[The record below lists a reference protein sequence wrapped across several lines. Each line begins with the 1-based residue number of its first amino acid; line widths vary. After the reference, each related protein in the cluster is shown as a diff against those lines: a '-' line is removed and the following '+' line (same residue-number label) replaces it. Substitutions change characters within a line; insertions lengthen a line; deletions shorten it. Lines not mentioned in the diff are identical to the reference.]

1 VWCPKYR
8 KGILVEALGK
18 RLRELLYQKAKE
30 IRAKIHALEIMP
42 DHVHMVVASDPTM
55 AAEKSPEKESTP

>member
-1 VWCPKYR
+1 
-8 KGILVEALGK
+8 VEALGK

-30 IRAKIHALEIMP
+30 IRAEIHALEIMP